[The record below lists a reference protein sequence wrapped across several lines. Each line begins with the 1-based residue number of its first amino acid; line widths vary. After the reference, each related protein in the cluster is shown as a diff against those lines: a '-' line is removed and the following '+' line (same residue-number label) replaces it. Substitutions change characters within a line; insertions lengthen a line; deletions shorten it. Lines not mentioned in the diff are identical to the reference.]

1 MKKLLKSNVILKIK
15 KIINMRVFIFFSLL
29 FIGFWRILLGS
40 IGTFNWDYPIFLDGI
55 WRVIQGQ
62 IPHVDF
68 STPIGPLTFLIGY
81 LGSIFTDLSIHS
93 FDYGIV
99 VVYFLTTYFTFYW
112 SKNYMN
118 SLPSILLTLLVGS
131 YLITTRIIGY
141 PFYMF
146 GYTSYYN
153 LIGYVFLYIIA
164 INVIFSKKHQKI
176 NIWSGGV
183 SGFLVVLSFFIKITF
198 GLGAL
203 VFIIIK
209 LLIDRTNIDWWKGF
223 MLGFGICSFSFLY
236 YFNFNVNLVIND
248 YLILIEA
255 SGGEN
260 NIIVHLIDLLKT
272 SIFAQL
278 TNPHS
283 FILAFIPFIS
293 CCLFLYF
300 IYKDTVRREGNFDFL
315 IYVAFLTL
323 LGIALMITVNQPP
336 EFVVGSIVAVLFF
349 NWLNVKKRFLNKWPL
364 FFTKNLSLLIILIA
378 LMNNSLSLLV
388 GTYKIF
394 LMDKSRYSTALN
406 DHKTLKGGFF
416 SKNNQITFEFIDGL
430 KMLEPYI
437 KENDKITV
445 LGVNIFSFTLMQNS
459 TSKDLLYWHDGIT
472 HSDKTLAKFKK
483 MEGTNIFEETT
494 ILMIPLTMINKPTN
508 AINYYQNYID
518 KNFTLFSQSKYWKML
533 IKNDITI

>member
-1 MKKLLKSNVILKIK
+1 M
-15 KIINMRVFIFFSLL
+15 
-29 FIGFWRILLGS
+29 
-40 IGTFNWDYPIFLDGI
+40 
-55 WRVIQGQ
+55 
-62 IPHVDF
+62 
-68 STPIGPLTFLIGY
+68 
-81 LGSIFTDLSIHS
+81 
-93 FDYGIV
+93 
-99 VVYFLTTYFTFYW
+99 
-112 SKNYMN
+112 
-118 SLPSILLTLLVGS
+118 
-131 YLITTRIIGY
+131 
-141 PFYMF
+141 
-146 GYTSYYN
+146 
-153 LIGYVFLYIIA
+153 
-164 INVIFSKKHQKI
+164 
-176 NIWSGGV
+176 
-183 SGFLVVLSFFIKITF
+183 
-198 GLGAL
+198 
-203 VFIIIK
+203 
-209 LLIDRTNIDWWKGF
+209 
-223 MLGFGICSFSFLY
+223 
-236 YFNFNVNLVIND
+236 
-248 YLILIEA
+248 
-255 SGGEN
+255 
-260 NIIVHLIDLLKT
+260 
-272 SIFAQL
+272 
-278 TNPHS
+278 
-283 FILAFIPFIS
+283 
-293 CCLFLYF
+293 
-300 IYKDTVRREGNFDFL
+300 
-315 IYVAFLTL
+315 L

-349 NWLNVKKRFLNKWPL
+349 NWLNVKKRFMNKRSL
-364 FFTKNLSLLIILIA
+364 FFTKYLSLLIILIA

-518 KNFTLFSQSKYWKML
+518 KNFTLISQSKYWKML